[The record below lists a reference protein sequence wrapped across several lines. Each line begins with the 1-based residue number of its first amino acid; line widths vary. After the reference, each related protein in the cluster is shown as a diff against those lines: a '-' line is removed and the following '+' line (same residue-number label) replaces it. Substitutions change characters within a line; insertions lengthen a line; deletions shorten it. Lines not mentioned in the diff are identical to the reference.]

1 MNVLIVEDE
10 GLAAERLE
18 GLLEQYDPGII
29 VLDKLDTAKDAAAFM
44 QSQQENLDLV
54 FLDIQLADGTSFEIF
69 DQIEYY
75 KPVIFTTAYD
85 QYSLKAFK
93 VNSIDYLLK
102 PVKYEEL
109 EGALDK
115 LQTIRES
122 GSEMPK
128 LDYEIIKQLVGGHQR
143 YKRRFIVKFGNRI
156 QYKPVDDIAFIE
168 ADGKI
173 VYIASRSQN
182 RKFIIDHT
190 LEELDSYLLDPEE
203 FFRINRK
210 FILKIDSIND
220 VKSYTNS
227 RLEIKLN
234 VPCEQTL
241 IVSREKVRAF
251 KEWLNR

>member
-10 GLAAERLE
+10 ELAAERLE
-18 GLLEQYDPGII
+18 GLLQQYDPSII

-44 QSQQENLDLV
+44 QSEQDNLDLV

-69 DQIEYY
+69 DKIRYH

-109 EGALDK
+109 QGALNK

-128 LDYEIIKQLVGGHQR
+128 LDYEAIKQLVGGQQR

-156 QYKPVDDIAFIE
+156 QYKPVEDIAFIE

-173 VYIASRSQN
+173 VYISSRSQN

-210 FILKIDSIND
+210 FILKIDAIND

-227 RLEIKLN
+227 RLEIKIN